1 MIDFHSH
8 ILYGLDDGIQAFE
21 DSILVLKEA
30 KQAGFNKIICTTH
43 YSNYFKA
50 NEERRKERIEE
61 LKKQELG
68 VELILGNEIYA
79 TSNIDELINA
89 KEASTINNSD
99 YILFEIPLHDN
110 YPQLRNLIINLI
122 SKGYKLVLAHPERY
136 VTFQQNPKLI
146 EEVLD
151 LGIYLQANY
160 MSIDGLYGKEAK
172 RLVELLYKHNM
183 ISFLG
188 TDIHRTCKYYPNIKK
203 AKEKI
208 IDIVGAEQFE
218 LMSEKNI
225 ELVLENQEVENQD
238 YIPIEKTILGR
249 YR

>member
-8 ILYGLDDGIQAFE
+8 ILYGLDDGIQTFE

-30 KQAGFNKIICTTH
+30 KRAGFNKIICTTH

-50 NEERRKERIEE
+50 NEEKRKERIEE

-79 TSNIDELINA
+79 TSNIDELINT

-136 VTFQQNPKLI
+136 AKFQQNPKLI

-160 MSIDGLYGKEAK
+160 MSIEGLYGKEAK
-172 RLVELLYKHNM
+172 KLVDLLYKHNM

-208 IDIVGAEQFE
+208 IDIVGTKQFE